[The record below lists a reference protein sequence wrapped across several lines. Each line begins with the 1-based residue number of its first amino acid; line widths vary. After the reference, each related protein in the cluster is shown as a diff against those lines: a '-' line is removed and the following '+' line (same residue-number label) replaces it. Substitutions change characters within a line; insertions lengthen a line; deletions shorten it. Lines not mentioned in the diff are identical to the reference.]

1 MNLGEGMTAGTPLRG
16 TNLAIPC
23 FKRVGMIRQPLNTL
37 FCAILVVAVG
47 LSAMGLT
54 RTVGYCSMSDST
66 ECCCGND
73 RNCDLPAPL
82 TGLSFTSV
90 ANSCYSV
97 RTVGGL
103 NEMTAVSSPE
113 NLTKQ
118 QPFHSIV
125 ELTPTSGHDLSHHLA
140 SLNYLRSDHS
150 PPPDCEIYIQTHSL
164 LI

>member
-1 MNLGEGMTAGTPLRG
+1 MT
-16 TNLAIPC
+16 
-23 FKRVGMIRQPLNTL
+23 RQLLNTL

-47 LSAMGLT
+47 VSAVGFT

-73 RNCDLPAPL
+73 KKCELPASQ

-90 ANSCYSV
+90 ANACYSV

-103 NEMTAVSSPE
+103 NEIAAVSSPE
-113 NLTKQ
+113 NPTKQ
-118 QPFHSIV
+118 VTSHSIV
-125 ELTPTSGHDLSHHLA
+125 AVAPTSGHDLSHRLA
-140 SLNYLRSDHS
+140 SLIYFRSDHS

>member
-1 MNLGEGMTAGTPLRG
+1 MCRLPG
-16 TNLAIPC
+16 TNPAARG
-23 FKRVGMIRQPLNTL
+23 FKRVGMTRQLLNTL
-37 FCAILVVAVG
+37 FCAILVAAVG

-103 NEMTAVSSPE
+103 NEITAVSSPE
-113 NLTKQ
+113 NVTKQ
-118 QPFHSIV
+118 LPFHSIV
-125 ELTPTSGHDLSHHLA
+125 EFTPTSGHDLSHHFA
-140 SLNYLRSDHS
+140 SLNYLRSDRS

>member
-1 MNLGEGMTAGTPLRG
+1 
-16 TNLAIPC
+16 
-23 FKRVGMIRQPLNTL
+23 MIRQPLNTL
-37 FCAILVVAVG
+37 SCAILVLAVG

-73 RNCDLPAPL
+73 RNCDLPAPP

-90 ANSCYSV
+90 ADSCYSV

-103 NEMTAVSSPE
+103 NETRGVFSPE
-113 NLTKQ
+113 NVTKQ
-118 QPFHSIV
+118 LPSHSIV
-125 ELTPTSGHDLSHHLA
+125 ELAPSSGHDFSHQLA